1 MTQFEVD
8 EEDFQVVIDKEFSKD
23 KIVILKFGS
32 EFCEACSA
40 LEMELEQLEDMI
52 ENISI
57 ISVDCNQSPEIAEAY
72 DIYQLPTMIIFEN
85 KESILHESEG
95 VILCEDIKNIIES
108 KL

>member
-1 MTQFEVD
+1 
-8 EEDFQVVIDKEFSKD
+8 
-23 KIVILKFGS
+23 
-32 EFCEACSA
+32 
-40 LEMELEQLEDMI
+40 MELEQLEDMI

-85 KESILHESEG
+85 KDKILHEREG
-95 VILCEDIKNIIES
+95 VILSEDIKRIIES

>member
-8 EEDFQVVIDKEFSKD
+8 EEDFQAVIDKEFSKG
-23 KIVILKFGS
+23 KVVILKFGS

-40 LEMELEQLEDMI
+40 LEMELEQLEDII

-57 ISVDCNQSPEIAEAY
+57 ISVDCNHSPEIAEAY
-72 DIYQLPTMIIFEN
+72 DIYQLPTIIIFEN
-85 KESILHESEG
+85 KDKILHESEG
-95 VILCEDIKNIIES
+95 IILSEDIKKIIES